1 MGLLGRFFKSKD
13 KEDLGE
19 APPAVL
25 PMRNDPCWCNSGLK
39 YKKCHLEQDQI
50 YLEKLRLKKAAAN
63 QGCSPS
69 FG

>member
-1 MGLLGRFFKSKD
+1 MGFFSRFLKKE
-13 KEDLGE
+13 KEDIGE

-25 PMRNDPCWCNSGLK
+25 PMRNDLCWCNSGLK

-50 YLEKLRLKKAAAN
+50 YLEKLRLKKQEAAKS
-63 QGCSPS
+63 CSPT